1 MKQLHQDCIG
11 PKQNQNGNE
20 ARKILIGPKYVL
32 SAHGKIY
39 GSQSGEVSLSQAVDN
54 LACVSVCTQYLLSN
68 GYFSHL
74 LIFYLCSKCIFTG
87 EYCGR
92 VKLDRAE
99 EKRPQIHD
107 RRKFKDPGY
116 KINRGSRMQ
125 ESPKI
130 QE

>member
-1 MKQLHQDCIG
+1 MCSVLMERYMKASMEKFPEVKL
-11 PKQNQNGNE
+11 
-20 ARKILIGPKYVL
+20 LITWLVCL
-32 SAHGKIY
+32 S
-39 GSQSGEVSLSQAVDN
+39 V
-54 LACVSVCTQYLLSN
+54 VCTQYLLSN

-74 LIFYLCSKCIFTG
+74 LIFYLCSKCIVTG
-87 EYCGR
+87 EYCGG